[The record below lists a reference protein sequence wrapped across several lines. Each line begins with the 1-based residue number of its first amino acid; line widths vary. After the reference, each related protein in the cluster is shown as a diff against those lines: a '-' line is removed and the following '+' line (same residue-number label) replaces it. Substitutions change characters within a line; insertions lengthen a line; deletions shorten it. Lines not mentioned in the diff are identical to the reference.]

1 MKNFI
6 LMNGLEL
13 EGKELQAYY
22 YVLSKKQKMLESID
36 CTNSNYLRK
45 TDFRNCM
52 MHFELKDK
60 DENSLIAEKNFDLAI
75 PFCGLVETQLY
86 EKLNI
91 YLGFDLL

>member
-1 MKNFI
+1 
-6 LMNGLEL
+6 
-13 EGKELQAYY
+13 
-22 YVLSKKQKMLESID
+22 MLESID
-36 CTNSNYLRK
+36 CTNSNNLRK
-45 TDFRNCM
+45 TDFRKCM

-60 DENSLIAEKNFDLAI
+60 DGNSLIAEKNFDLAI